1 MPGMQ
6 TSDRG
11 ISSEEKTLR
20 RKNPSPRHQFGSCEE
35 ILNLTGIL
43 ILEVGSPG
51 ARELRQQR
59 HAPKWGTH
67 VADSGRWRVGGGE
80 VPGTCCWR
88 TNRQPWATPTGLA
101 TNRRKATSPFLL
113 PSIPSAAA
121 NWQAQQKGS
130 QQRSLGIIASRVP
143 VPA

>member
-67 VADSGRWRVGGGE
+67 VADSGRWRVGGGARSQAPAAGGQIGS
-80 VPGTCCWR
+80 PGQP
-88 TNRQPWATPTGLA
+88 RQDWPQTGG
-101 TNRRKATSPFLL
+101 KPLL
-113 PSIPSAAA
+113 PSSCLPFPLLLPTGRPSRKAASKEV
-121 NWQAQQKGS
+121 WE
-130 QQRSLGIIASRVP
+130 L
-143 VPA
+143 